1 MFRRKEFIMA
11 NLAEIFGRII
21 GDECVGVHVADYL
34 AENPHAKVNDL
45 VKFRGVG
52 MQTAKTI
59 MMVMEGSA
67 EYLSGIRAVQVSNP
81 STVVNHLSWMR
92 WEREENMAVVTLD
105 GANHI
110 IDKHLVSKGIADR
123 VHVHPREILR
133 HAILDN
139 AVSIIIAHNHPSGN
153 SEPSEDDI
161 AVTRA
166 MVAACHIMKI
176 PCLDHIVI
184 SRSGFSS
191 IRKMHPELF
200 ED

>member
-1 MFRRKEFIMA
+1 MA
-11 NLAEIFGRII
+11 KLAEIFGRII
-21 GDECVGVHVADYL
+21 GDEYTGVRVADYL
-34 AENPHAKVNDL
+34 SENPHAKVNDL

-59 MMVMEGSA
+59 MMVMESSA
-67 EYLSGIRAVQVSNP
+67 EYLAGTNAVTVSNP

-92 WEREENMAVVTLD
+92 WERQENMTVVTLD

-123 VHVHPREILR
+123 VQFHPREILR
-133 HAILDN
+133 HAIVDN

-153 SEPSEDDI
+153 SDPSEDDI
-161 AVTRA
+161 AVTRLTIS
-166 MVAACHIMKI
+166 ACKIMGI

-191 IRKMHPELF
+191 IRKMYPELF
-200 ED
+200 EN

>member
-1 MFRRKEFIMA
+1 MA
-11 NLAEIFGRII
+11 KLAEIFGRII
-21 GDECVGVHVADYL
+21 GDEYTGVRVADYL
-34 AENPHAKVNDL
+34 SENPHAKVNDL

-52 MQTAKTI
+52 MPTAKTI
-59 MMVMEGSA
+59 MMVMESSA
-67 EYLSGIRAVQVSNP
+67 EYLAGTNAVTVSNP

-92 WEREENMAVVTLD
+92 WERQENMAVVTLD

-110 IDKHLVSKGIADR
+110 IDNHLVSKGIADR
-123 VHVHPREILR
+123 VQFHPREILR

-161 AVTRA
+161 AVTRV
-166 MVAACHIMKI
+166 MVAACKIMKI
-176 PCLDHIVI
+176 PCLDHIVV

-191 IRKMHPELF
+191 IHRLHPELF
-200 ED
+200 EI